1 MKTITQEDDQWEAF
15 TLLVWT
21 LGWFWSKNTGQ
32 FVQHPM
38 GWGIETLQM
47 FLLTTG
53 HFYFVVW
60 LRSKNG
66 KLWFEKISKISLCQ
80 NVGILKRW
88 QNLNGDKN
96 WLQNFLY
103 WTLLNEFISKNFL
116 FFFHWESVVT
126 RDKREV
132 VIGGWSIRKESSN
145 AKKLSENE
153 KKYSEFE
160 QFENVWR
167 INDWGSSVSD
177 REIGSISQIR
187 Q

>member
-1 MKTITQEDDQWEAF
+1 MNSF
-15 TLLVWT
+15 
-21 LGWFWSKNTGQ
+21 SK
-32 FVQHPM
+32 
-38 GWGIETLQM
+38 
-47 FLLTTG
+47 
-53 HFYFVVW
+53 
-60 LRSKNG
+60 
-66 KLWFEKISKISLCQ
+66 KIL
-80 NVGILKRW
+80 
-88 QNLNGDKN
+88 
-96 WLQNFLY
+96 
-103 WTLLNEFISKNFL
+103 FL
-116 FFFHWESVVT
+116 FHWVSVVT